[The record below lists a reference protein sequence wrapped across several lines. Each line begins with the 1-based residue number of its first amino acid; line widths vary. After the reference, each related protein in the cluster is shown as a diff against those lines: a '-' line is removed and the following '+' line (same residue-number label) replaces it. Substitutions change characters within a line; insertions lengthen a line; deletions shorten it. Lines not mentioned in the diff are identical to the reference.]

1 MHRVIHAREMSPSTT
16 LLRVR
21 LHMLVSGFALVALC
35 GCATPPPDDA
45 PPSPPFVLDA
55 AQHEAGWEVLFDG
68 SSLDAWRAFQG
79 SELPSGWHIVSGALY
94 FDGRI
99 GPPDLI
105 TRARYASFELVL
117 EWHAEPSANSG
128 ILFRVSEARSQTW
141 ETGPEFQIL
150 DAETNELLRTGTNY
164 AVHPAAPHPETDNAD
179 GWNEARILVRATE
192 VEHWRNG
199 ARIVAYTLGSE
210 DWKQRVAAS
219 KFDAMP
225 GYGLETEG
233 HIALQAHGSPI
244 WFRNIR
250 IRRLESTE
258 LN

>member
-1 MHRVIHAREMSPSTT
+1 MHRVIHAVEMSRSPT
-16 LLRVR
+16 LFRVR
-21 LHMLVSGFALVALC
+21 LHMLVPGFALLALC
-35 GCATPPPDDA
+35 GCAIPPPDDA
-45 PPSPPFVLDA
+45 PPNPPFVLDA

-68 SSLDAWRAFQG
+68 NSLEAWRAFRG
-79 SELPSGWHIVSGALY
+79 SDLPSGWHIVSGALY

-117 EWHAEPSANSG
+117 EWRAEPSANSG
-128 ILFRVSEARSQTW
+128 ILFRVREARSQTW

-179 GWNEARILVRATE
+179 GWNEARILVRGTE

-219 KFDAMP
+219 KFDSMP

-233 HIALQAHGSPI
+233 HIALQAHGNPI

-250 IRRLESTE
+250 IRQLES
-258 LN
+258 N